1 MKVARGEVNGTLVAK
16 LTDYGSTVL
25 KVWDETTP
33 IISEDY
39 VKLRV
44 DHLITPSKVC
54 SKQSLVGFE

>member
-54 SKQSLVGFE
+54 S